1 MVEISTSVLSINKEN
16 AIKTLYELE
25 VAKTDYFHI
34 DVMDG
39 NFVENNTNNT
49 MLEYCEY
56 LNSITNIPLDI
67 HLMVADVEEYIK
79 QYLVFEPNIITFH
92 IEAAKNIEEA
102 KKWINLIKENNCKV
116 GVSIKPNTSIE
127 EVYDV
132 LPYIHNV
139 LVMTVEPGK
148 GGQELIPKTIEKI
161 KMLKQ
166 YVNENKLEVDIAADG
181 GINLE
186 NVQKL
191 TTAGCNIIVAGVSVT
206 SSGNYKETIQK
217 LKELSQ
223 S

>member
-116 GVSIKPNTSIE
+116 GVSIKPNTNIE